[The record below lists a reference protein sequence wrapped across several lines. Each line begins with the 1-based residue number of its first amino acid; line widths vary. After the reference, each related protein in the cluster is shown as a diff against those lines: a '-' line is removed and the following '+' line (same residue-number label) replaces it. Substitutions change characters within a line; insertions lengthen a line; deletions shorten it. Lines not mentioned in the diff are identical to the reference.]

1 MLNGMKTKNRY
12 LIFVVLALATLL
24 TYADSVGNSFTWDD
38 VPLIVNNP
46 AYKNPA
52 NLPVLFKSS
61 DTSPIGEQVA
71 YFRPVNNLSYLLD
84 FQLYGLNP
92 LGYHVENVML
102 HLIAVLLLY
111 TLIDRLFFNGTL
123 AFLSALIFAVH
134 PINTEAVA
142 FIAAR
147 NNVLALVFMLL
158 SFITYISAHNRKKV
172 ISFFFSGLFFF
183 LSALCKES
191 TLMLPFILGLYDFK
205 FSRSFKEQV
214 RLKIV
219 TLSPFV
225 LFSAV
230 YFAMRA
236 HALASTV
243 GIGLDI
249 EGLGQRMLKNIY
261 IIPKYLVH
269 FIYPLNLSIIYSMP
283 ENYLSGS
290 TWLFLLWVAIL
301 LILFFLL
308 RLRNAV
314 LNFGLLWFAV
324 NFVPVSNIVPI
335 SFPAS
340 LVPMADRF
348 MYLPAIGLYIIAAE
362 CLYYSYTRFKWKK
375 TVIFSAVAVILALSF
390 LTVRRNLDWKDDL
403 TLFKS
408 TVRSQPNA
416 VVGHYNLGCEYK
428 DRGDLINAEK
438 EWKETLR
445 LNPRHEG
452 ALINLGNL
460 YNLLNVPLEAKNYYY
475 RAIESN
481 PSNSVVHYNL
491 ALALEQLSEQDE
503 ALRHYEVFL
512 RTVTPEFSHLIPKAR
527 SNMDALRKGL
537 SRISH

>member
-61 DTSPIGEQVA
+61 DTSPIGGQVP
-71 YFRPVNNLSYLLD
+71 YFRPLNNLTYLLD

-92 LGYHVENVML
+92 LCYHVENVIL
-102 HLIAVLLLY
+102 HLIAVLLLFS
-111 TLIDRLFFNGTL
+111 LINRLFSSRAL

-142 FIAAR
+142 FLAAR
-147 NNVLALVFMLL
+147 NNILALVFMLL
-158 SFITYISAHNRKKV
+158 SFITYIRAHNRKKV

-191 TLMLPFILGLYDFK
+191 SLMLPFILALYDFK

-219 TLSPFV
+219 TISPFV

-230 YFAMRA
+230 YFVMRA
-236 HALASTV
+236 HALASAV

-290 TWLFLLWVAIL
+290 AWLFFLWVAIL

-340 LVPMADRF
+340 SAPMADRF
-348 MYLPAIGLYIIAAE
+348 MYLPAIGLHIIVAE
-362 CLYYSYTRFKWKK
+362 SFYYVYTRREWRKI
-375 TVIFSAVAVILALSF
+375 VISLGAVLIFALSF
-390 LTVRRNLDWKDDL
+390 ATARRNMDWKDDL

-416 VVGHYNLGCEYK
+416 VEGHYNLGSAYL
-428 DRGDLINAEK
+428 DRGDLLNAEK
-438 EWKETLR
+438 EWKETIE
-445 LNPRHEG
+445 LNPEHEG

-460 YNLLNVPLEAKNYYY
+460 YNLLNIPLEAKNYYY
-475 RAIESN
+475 RALESN
-481 PSNSVVHYNL
+481 APNSVVHYNL
-491 ALALEQLSEQDE
+491 ALALEKLGEQDE

-527 SNMDALRKGL
+527 SNMDALKESL
-537 SRISH
+537 SR